1 MAELKELIKDVH
13 PQPEIV
19 AGDQGIC
26 EVATHPDAEAVIT
39 GIVGCA
45 GGLAG
50 RCTDT
55 LVLSL
60 AAHQE
65 RRYRACD
72 TADSGAVR
80 RQP

>member
-1 MAELKELIKDVH
+1 MIKDVQ

-45 GGLAG
+45 GEADCGL
-50 RCTDT
+50 DS
-55 LVLSL
+55 LLSGSATQAPRPAVV
-60 AAHQE
+60 AAP
-65 RRYRACD
+65 
-72 TADSGAVR
+72 S
-80 RQP
+80 